1 MPLSVVWDR
10 VREHFFRRESL
21 ERVAMMRRSNMR
33 KEQWFQTELMW
44 LIDQLE
50 KSRLVTSWEPEHYGS
65 VDFPK
70 IEVAGASAAV
80 EVKTVNCGCDKNGQ
94 SYPPCHYGK
103 DECSKGVRQL
113 DRTQPHGTQPL
124 RYLLVFAWRN
134 VLENDLALTDD
145 DWKEMLH
152 AVQSETKKAG
162 ISFVRKPESSSD
174 GGLSIGIFQVP

>member
-50 KSRLVTSWEPEHYGS
+50 KRGLVTSWEPEHYGS

-80 EVKTVNCGCDKNGQ
+80 EVKTVNCGRDKNQ
-94 SYPPCHYGK
+94 SYPPGHYGK
-103 DECSKGVRQL
+103 DECSRGVRQL
-113 DRTQPHGTQPL
+113 DGTQPF

-134 VLENDLALTDD
+134 VLENDPALTDD
-145 DWKEMLH
+145 DWKEMLD
-152 AVQSETKKAG
+152 AVRSETKKTG